1 MEGKRVQGWKKVQ
14 RVEGEQG
21 EAAWQRK
28 GMIFLVLIMNDGV
41 IIGDGILC
49 QGEEAGWGRSD
60 VRPFFL
66 VVRT

>member
-1 MEGKRVQGWKKVQ
+1 MQGRKEVQ

-21 EAAWQRK
+21 EAAEEGGGKRK

-66 VVRT
+66 DVRT

>member
-1 MEGKRVQGWKKVQ
+1 MQGRKEVQ

-21 EAAWQRK
+21 EAAEEGGKRK